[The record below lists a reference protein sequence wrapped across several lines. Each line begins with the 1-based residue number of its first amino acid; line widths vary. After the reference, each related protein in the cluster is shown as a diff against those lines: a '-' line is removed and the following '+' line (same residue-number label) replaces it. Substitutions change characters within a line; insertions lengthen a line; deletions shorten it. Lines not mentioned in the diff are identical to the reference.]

1 MTRLH
6 SRYPALADKIL
17 RASTEGLQRVVGTA
31 VRLAI
36 QKWDAES
43 ALAKAI
49 LAAVDGREQLQ
60 ASARERLRESQQ
72 RWDKRYL
79 EMQEELESNKQ
90 LPAEGLRAF
99 HRARALAAVL
109 YAIDPLDATRATE
122 VVYEALA
129 SSTDERAAERKI
141 SKSV

>member
-1 MTRLH
+1 M
-6 SRYPALADKIL
+6 
-17 RASTEGLQRVVGTA
+17 VGTA
-31 VRLAI
+31 VRIAI

-43 ALAKAI
+43 ALAKAV
-49 LAAVDGREQLQ
+49 LAAVYGREQLQ
-60 ASARERLRESQQ
+60 ASARERLRESQE
-72 RWDKRYL
+72 RWDSRYL
-79 EMQEELESNKQ
+79 KMQEELEANKK

-109 YAIDPLDATRATE
+109 YAIDPLDAIRATE

-129 SSTDERAAERKI
+129 SSTDERAAEHEI